1 MSPALNGSTA
11 IQHFE
16 RGNVVEIRNG
26 IMFDFYPGLPHMH
39 EQSTH
44 NISLKTAGLDV
55 IQSHAGHV
63 SANTR
68 PHQLRW
74 GDWEIG
80 NTISCTAQEGLIK
93 GEGVKFT
100 QPPA

>member
-1 MSPALNGSTA
+1 
-11 IQHFE
+11 
-16 RGNVVEIRNG
+16 
-26 IMFDFYPGLPHMH
+26 MH

-55 IQSHAGHV
+55 TQSHAGHV
-63 SANTR
+63 SANIR

-74 GDWEIG
+74 GDWEMG
-80 NTISCTAQEGLIK
+80 TTISCTAQEGLIK

-100 QPPA
+100 QPPAYLQQCCTVQRL